1 MKKNALKTL
10 SLVCIVTLMSCIQNK
25 KPTENKIVEKSVET
39 VNSVKQAPHNYGGW
53 YCPDNLNGFPAVD
66 LLNWKNVP
74 VVNGR
79 LATKEETQNGTS
91 LIFVDTAKYP
101 DARPLDIEMPNYA
114 GYEIVSFFK
123 EINFEI
129 IFVTAYDQYAIK
141 AFEISAVD
149 YLLKPVDIEELKIA
163 LQKVYKTA
171 YHHYNNGAY
180 KQSMSLIDSALSSEM
195 ENAFVDYLLLL
206 RAICFG
212 KTNGIYKYQF
222 EDLP

>member
-79 LATKEETQNGTS
+79 LATKE
-91 LIFVDTAKYP
+91 
-101 DARPLDIEMPNYA
+101 
-114 GYEIVSFFK
+114 
-123 EINFEI
+123 
-129 IFVTAYDQYAIK
+129 
-141 AFEISAVD
+141 
-149 YLLKPVDIEELKIA
+149 
-163 LQKVYKTA
+163 
-171 YHHYNNGAY
+171 
-180 KQSMSLIDSALSSEM
+180 
-195 ENAFVDYLLLL
+195 
-206 RAICFG
+206 
-212 KTNGIYKYQF
+212 
-222 EDLP
+222 